1 LFGSATSCTPSPR
14 LRPRRFTALLTVAF
28 CLLGGMACTPAH
40 SRPEGFTV
48 RDDLG
53 RTVTVPETADRVIS
67 LQPEASRILVALGCA
82 RSLVGIDYFLK
93 KYDNIFRDIMP
104 GAEDLPVVAYEDA
117 SVDMESVIQLNP
129 DLIFASPY
137 DAHIPDSLQAKTG
150 KPVVAV
156 SSLGSIDNLLREIR
170 LIGRVM
176 GRSERAEELVG
187 FFKTQTDRVSRV
199 VRAVPAQDRP
209 RVYLAFWSSLGR
221 TPVVYDP
228 VTLAGGVNVAGP
240 LAAHHTVSDR
250 TVVSLEQIVKWNPDI
265 ILVHGNYP
273 PDQRRL
279 TVEDVRRDARLRS
292 VKAVRDGRVWY
303 TFGFWSWWDPAE
315 FLVETLYLAKVFYP
329 ARFRDV
335 DLVREGNGIYK
346 EFYGL
351 GDGYSLLCR
360 AIGCDEWLKD

>member
-1 LFGSATSCTPSPR
+1 
-14 LRPRRFTALLTVAF
+14 
-28 CLLGGMACTPAH
+28 MACTPAH

-187 FFKTQTDRVSRV
+187 FFKTQTDQVSRV
-199 VRAVPAQDRP
+199 VRAVPAQDGPASTWPSGRRSAARP
-209 RVYLAFWSSLGR
+209 SSMIPSPWPAGSTWPALWPPITPSRTGR
-221 TPVVYDP
+221 SSP
-228 VTLAGGVNVAGP
+228 
-240 LAAHHTVSDR
+240 S
-250 TVVSLEQIVKWNPDI
+250 S
-265 ILVHGNYP
+265 
-273 PDQRRL
+273 
-279 TVEDVRRDARLRS
+279 RS
-292 VKAVRDGRVWY
+292 
-303 TFGFWSWWDPAE
+303 
-315 FLVETLYLAKVFYP
+315 
-329 ARFRDV
+329 
-335 DLVREGNGIYK
+335 
-346 EFYGL
+346 
-351 GDGYSLLCR
+351 
-360 AIGCDEWLKD
+360 